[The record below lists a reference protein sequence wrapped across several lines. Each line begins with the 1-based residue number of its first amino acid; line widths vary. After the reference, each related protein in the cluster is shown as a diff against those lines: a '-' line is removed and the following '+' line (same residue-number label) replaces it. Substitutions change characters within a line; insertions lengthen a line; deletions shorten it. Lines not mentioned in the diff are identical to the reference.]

1 MKRKQIDTGNIVG
14 NIDYYTLNSGLIF
27 ITSYSIETNL
37 DSLDTEEFIKQQF
50 TIDQIE
56 FAPDANVW
64 G

>member
-1 MKRKQIDTGNIVG
+1 MKTKQIDTGNIVG
-14 NIDYYTLNSGLIF
+14 SIDYYTLNSGLVF

-37 DSLDTEEFIKQQF
+37 DSLDTEKFIRQQF
-50 TIDQIE
+50 TTEQIE

>member
-14 NIDYYTLNSGLIF
+14 SIDYYTLNSGLIF
-27 ITSYSIETNL
+27 ITSYSIETNT
-37 DSLDTEEFIKQQF
+37 DLDTEKFITQQF
-50 TIDQIE
+50 TTEQIE

>member
-14 NIDYYTLNSGLIF
+14 SIDYYVLNSGLVF
-27 ITSYSIETNL
+27 IISYSIETNL
-37 DSLDTEEFIKQQF
+37 DSLDTEEFIKTQF
-50 TIDQIE
+50 TAEQIE